1 MGADADVPVCE
12 EVQPLCK
19 SVVTT
24 FLSPELP
31 ELNVVAMV
39 ELQASLY
46 QGIRPFSV
54 AEETLRVQMELV

>member
-1 MGADADVPVCE
+1 MARDS
-12 EVQPLCK
+12 L
-19 SVVTT
+19 VTT

-31 ELNVVAMV
+31 ELYVVAMV

-46 QGIRPFSV
+46 QGIKPFSV

>member
-1 MGADADVPVCE
+1 MGAEAEVPVCE
-12 EVQPLCK
+12 VVQPLCR
-19 SVVTT
+19 SVVVT

-31 ELNVVAMV
+31 ELYVVAMV

-46 QGIRPFSV
+46 QGIKPFSV

>member
-1 MGADADVPVCE
+1 MW
-12 EVQPLCK
+12 QK
-19 SVVTT
+19 SRKNINRARDFLVIT

-31 ELNVVAMV
+31 ELYVVAMV

-46 QGIRPFSV
+46 QGIKPFSV

>member
-1 MGADADVPVCE
+1 MAQDS
-12 EVQPLCK
+12 LLI
-19 SVVTT
+19 T

-31 ELNVVAMV
+31 ELYVVAMV

-54 AEETLRVQMELV
+54 ALETDKVQMEFV